1 MMNYNFINLKE
12 KNLRLDK
19 FFQKRKKKNIFQK
32 FTQLKE
38 NKYYFSL
45 KENKYILNFK
55 FNLITN

>member
-1 MMNYNFINLKE
+1 MMNYNFINLKD

-19 FFQKRKKKNIFQK
+19 FFQKKMKNIFQQ

-38 NKYYFSL
+38 NKYY
-45 KENKYILNFK
+45 ILNLM